1 MLLQVRGLTK
11 IYNRRKVVNGVDFE
25 VDRGEIVGLLGQN
38 GAGKTT
44 AFRMTV
50 GMIKPDAGIVYL
62 LDEDVTDRPMYVR
75 ARMGMGYLSQS
86 PSVFQR
92 MTVQD
97 NIMAILETMRYA
109 LRERKEILDGLIDE
123 FGLTKVRTSKAYTLS
138 GGERRRL
145 EISRALC
152 TNPAL
157 ILLDEPFSGVDPIAV
172 ADIQTI
178 IRSLRDKGIGI
189 LLTDHNVRDTLEVT
203 DRSYIIDEGN
213 ILTSGTSHELV
224 SDPQAR
230 QKYLGD
236 KFDADDFAKA
246 GAGRPARNGV
256 NGPVQP
262 SLPPNGQAEGPAGNG
277 DAKPDDA

>member
-97 NIMAILETMRYA
+97 NIMAIIQTMGYKR
-109 LRERKEILDGLIDE
+109 RERREVLEYYLEELGVTHIRK
-123 FGLTKVRTSKAYTLS
+123 SMAYTLS
-138 GGERRRL
+138 GGERRRV
-145 EISRALC
+145 EIARALV
-152 TNPAL
+152 TRPRF
-157 ILLDEPFSGVDPIAV
+157 ILLDEPFAGIDPIAV
-172 ADIQTI
+172 EDIQNI
-178 IRSLRDKGIGI
+178 VAGLKDRGIGI
-189 LLTDHNVRDTLEVT
+189 LITDHNVRETLAIT
-203 DRSYIIDEGN
+203 DMAHIMADGVILTEGN
-213 ILTSGTSHELV
+213 
-224 SDPQAR
+224 SDYLSNDPEAR
-230 QKYLGD
+230 KIYLGER
-236 KFDADDFAKA
+236 F
-246 GAGRPARNGV
+246 RM
-256 NGPVQP
+256 
-262 SLPPNGQAEGPAGNG
+262 
-277 DAKPDDA
+277 